1 MPWKNIMQ
9 MRRCNLGARPLLL
22 GLMASLLAATG
33 AILVS
38 QATYIHAKAHLAQ
51 ILLER
56 AFLASIETGRPVKPW
71 SWADTWPAARIRA
84 PRLDAEA
91 IVLAGASGQALAFGP
106 AHLER
111 TPPPGNPGTTV
122 YAAHRDTHFRFL
134 EHLVPGDALEILDAS
149 GARHTYAV
157 THTSIVD
164 WNASGIEPGAPGH
177 NLVLATCW
185 PFASRTPGPLRY
197 LVHARPIPPTDTSR
211 SRSSD

>member
-1 MPWKNIMQ
+1 MQ
-9 MRRCNLGARPLLL
+9 KRRRNLGARSVLL
-22 GLMASLLAATG
+22 GLLATFLAG
-33 AILVS
+33 AGAVLVG
-38 QATYIHAKAHLAQ
+38 QAAYIHAKAQLAQ
-51 ILLER
+51 ILLKR
-56 AFLASIETGRPVKPW
+56 AFLASIGTGQPVKPW
-71 SWADTWPAARIRA
+71 SWADTWPAARIRV

-91 IVLAGASGQALAFGP
+91 IVLAGSSGQALAFGP

-134 EHLVPGDALEILDAS
+134 EHLVPGDALEILDAA
-149 GARHTYAV
+149 GARHAYAV

-164 WNASGIEPGAPGH
+164 WNASGIDPAATGH

-197 LVHARPIPPTDTSR
+197 LVHARPIPPTDTPR
-211 SRSSD
+211 SRPSD